1 MTSCRE
7 FSLQRWLLVL
17 DDDRDVLVEKQR
29 GMLLLLSVLFC
40 LTIYVLFLV
49 GDWQLSY
56 MASPVRA
63 TGTGY

>member
-1 MTSCRE
+1 M
-7 FSLQRWLLVL
+7 